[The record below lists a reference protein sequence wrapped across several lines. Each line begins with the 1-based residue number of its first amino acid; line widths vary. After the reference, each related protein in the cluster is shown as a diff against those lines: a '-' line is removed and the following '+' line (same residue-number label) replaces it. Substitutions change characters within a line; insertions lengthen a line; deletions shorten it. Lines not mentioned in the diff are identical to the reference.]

1 MEFDAI
7 LAGSSLANV
16 TTIACREPLGNV
28 TFTGGLG
35 APVPAWSLRANIENM
50 RWSWKIGEV
59 AGIGLYIHATF
70 WLLIAFVLFLNWSGG
85 RNLLTALYAASFVLV
100 IFACITLH
108 ELGHAA
114 AARYFGVRTRDI
126 TLLPIGG
133 LARLERMP
141 DDPIQEL
148 WVALAGPAVN
158 LAIAGL
164 LYGAIASS
172 GGGVSL
178 DQLIAFDGDF
188 LTRLLIVN
196 VWLVAFNM
204 VPAFPMDGRRVL
216 RALLATR
223 LDYRRATRI
232 AARIGRGIA
241 CVFAL
246 AGLFTDPFLIFI
258 GLFVWTGAGEEDSL
272 ASMHPPVGN
281 IAVQNVMLREVR
293 TLRPDDTLGDAVN
306 QVLSG
311 WREDFP
317 VVFGDHVLGL
327 LTREGMTRSIAQTG
341 PETRVRDAMRRD
353 ISSID
358 SRLNLEQALV
368 MIRECNCRSLP
379 VVHEGRLAGLLT
391 LDNVG
396 EFLSIQSALLQADRK
411 SREKKEEDI
420 GRRSPDAII

>member
-1 MEFDAI
+1 
-7 LAGSSLANV
+7 
-16 TTIACREPLGNV
+16 
-28 TFTGGLG
+28 
-35 APVPAWSLRANIENM
+35 M

-70 WLLIAFVLFLNWSGG
+70 WLLIAFVLFVNWSGG
-85 RNLLTALYAASFVLV
+85 HNLLTALYAASFILV
-100 IFACITLH
+100 IFGCITLH

-141 DDPIQEL
+141 DDSIQEL

-178 DQLIAFDGDF
+178 DQLIGFDGDF

-196 VWLVAFNM
+196 FWLVTFNM
-204 VPAFPMDGRRVL
+204 VPAFPMDGGRVL

-241 CVFAL
+241 CLFAL

-272 ASMHPPVGN
+272 ARMHPPAGD

-358 SRLNLEQALV
+358 PRLNLEQALV
-368 MIRECNCRSLP
+368 VIRECNCRSLP
-379 VVHEGRLAGLLT
+379 VVHEGRLVGLLA

-396 EFLSIQSALLQADRK
+396 EFLSIHSALLQADRK

-420 GRRSPDAII
+420 GRRSPDAVT

>member
-1 MEFDAI
+1 
-7 LAGSSLANV
+7 
-16 TTIACREPLGNV
+16 
-28 TFTGGLG
+28 
-35 APVPAWSLRANIENM
+35 M

-70 WLLIAFVLFLNWSGG
+70 WLLIAFVLFLNWSDGHS
-85 RNLLTALYAASFVLV
+85 LLTAFYAAGFILV
-100 IFACITLH
+100 IFGCITLH

-114 AARYFGVRTRDI
+114 AARHFGIRTRDL

-196 VWLVAFNM
+196 FWLVAFNM
-204 VPAFPMDGRRVL
+204 VPAFPMDGGRVL

-241 CVFAL
+241 CLFAL

-258 GLFVWTGAGEEDSL
+258 GLFVWTGAGEEDSF
-272 ASMHPPVGN
+272 ARMHSPAGD
-281 IAVQNVMLREVR
+281 IAVQNVMLHDVR

-306 QVLSG
+306 QILSG

-327 LTREGMTRSIAQTG
+327 LTREGMTRGIALTG

-353 ISSID
+353 ISGID
-358 SRLNLEQALV
+358 LRLRLEQALV
-368 MIRECNCRSLP
+368 MIRECNSRSLP
-379 VVHEGRLAGLLT
+379 VVHEGRLVGLLT

-396 EFLSIQSALLQADRK
+396 EFLSIHSALLQADRK

-420 GRRSPDAII
+420 GRRSPDAIS

>member
-1 MEFDAI
+1 
-7 LAGSSLANV
+7 
-16 TTIACREPLGNV
+16 
-28 TFTGGLG
+28 
-35 APVPAWSLRANIENM
+35 M

-85 RNLLTALYAASFVLV
+85 RNLLTALYAASFILV
-100 IFACITLH
+100 IFGCITLH
-108 ELGHAA
+108 ELGHAT

-178 DQLIAFDGDF
+178 EQLIAFDGDF

-204 VPAFPMDGRRVL
+204 VPAFPMDGGRVL

-246 AGLFTDPFLIFI
+246 AGLFTDPLLIFI

-272 ASMHPPVGN
+272 ARMHTPAGD

-358 SRLNLEQALV
+358 PRQNLQQALV

-379 VVHEGRLAGLLT
+379 VVHEGRLVGLLT

-396 EFLSIQSALLQADRK
+396 EFLSIHSALLQADRK
-411 SREKKEEDI
+411 SREKKEEDR
-420 GRRSPDAII
+420 GRRSPDAVT

>member
-1 MEFDAI
+1 
-7 LAGSSLANV
+7 
-16 TTIACREPLGNV
+16 
-28 TFTGGLG
+28 
-35 APVPAWSLRANIENM
+35 M

-70 WLLIAFVLFLNWSGG
+70 WLLIAFVLFLNWSDG
-85 RNLLTALYAASFVLV
+85 RGLLTAFYGAGFILV
-100 IFACITLH
+100 IFGCITLH
-108 ELGHAA
+108 EFGHAA

-141 DDPIQEL
+141 DDPVQEL

-164 LYGAIASS
+164 LFGAIVLN
-172 GGGVSL
+172 GGGISL
-178 DQLIAFDGDF
+178 DQLVAFDGDF

-196 VWLVAFNM
+196 FWLVAFNM
-204 VPAFPMDGRRVL
+204 VPAFPMDGGRVL

-223 LDYRRATRI
+223 LDYRHATRI

-241 CVFAL
+241 CLFAL

-272 ASMHPPVGN
+272 ARLHPLAGD
-281 IAVQNVMLREVR
+281 IAVQNVMLREVH

-317 VVFGDHVLGL
+317 IVFGDHVLGL

-358 SRLNLEQALV
+358 PRLSLEQALV
-368 MIRECNCRSLP
+368 MIRGCNCRSLP
-379 VVHEGRLAGLLT
+379 VVHEGRLVGLLT
-391 LDNVG
+391 LDRVG
-396 EFLSIQSALLQADRK
+396 EFLSIQSALLQAGRK
-411 SREKKEEDI
+411 SREKNEEDL
-420 GRRSPDAII
+420 GRRSPDVIT